1 MFSHIHVIT
10 RNWEAKSHESDW
22 SIFFLIGQFFILKNL
37 QPKIHF
43 CFWDVRSHW
52 PGLLRCCVRALCA
65 FLLIFCAAVWFYF
78 LLLFFLAFLLLL
90 GINISFFGVAIT
102 KLVIQFF
109 LLFHFCIYWHVV
121 TSALRIFLFACLLI
135 FLLFTIV
142 NAFACLPYFFAVIL
156 CSA

>member
-22 SIFFLIGQFFILKNL
+22 SIVFLIDQFFILKNL

-43 CFWDVRSHW
+43 CFLEVGYRW
-52 PGLLRCCVRALCA
+52 PGLLRCWTHKLCA
-65 FLLIFCAAVWFYF
+65 FLLFVCAACCAFILILLLLLIVFWSGAFPCFFACAITELMIYF
-78 LLLFFLAFLLLL
+78 LLFY
-90 GINISFFGVAIT
+90 
-102 KLVIQFF
+102 
-109 LLFHFCIYWHVV
+109 FCIYWHVV